1 MNQGHFII
9 IAKPILLKILLYNKK
24 NSNKELCINIAS
36 VHSRKSKAKC
46 FAIW

>member
-9 IAKPILLKILLYNKK
+9 ITYSVKMLLCNKK
-24 NSNKELCINIAS
+24 NLNKELCINIAF

-46 FAIW
+46 FAVR